1 MCGYVCCNC
10 GKCKGKSNFAKSAGT
25 CFSCGTA
32 NDPAVQ
38 VCSVCGTTLIAP
50 PGQSGYGTQFK
61 KRST

>member
-38 VCSVCGTTLIAP
+38 LWDPIQEEEHLNG
-50 PGQSGYGTQFK
+50 
-61 KRST
+61 